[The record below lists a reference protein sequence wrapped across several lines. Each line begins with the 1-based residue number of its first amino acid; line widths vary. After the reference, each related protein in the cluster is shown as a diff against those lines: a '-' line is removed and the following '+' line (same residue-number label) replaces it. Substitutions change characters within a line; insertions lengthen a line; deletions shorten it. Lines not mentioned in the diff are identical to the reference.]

1 MNFCKKE
8 CLFLGAFGKEW
19 TIMAEKEK
27 KQSGIVKYFKGVKSE
42 FKKVTWPSF
51 KQIVNNTGT
60 VIAAVIVVGLF
71 IFVLDYAFSAILNT
85 IIK

>member
-1 MNFCKKE
+1 
-8 CLFLGAFGKEW
+8 
-19 TIMAEKEK
+19 MAEK
-27 KQSGIVKYFKGVKSE
+27 KQNGIAKYFKGVKSE